1 MKYARKF
8 FGAIAI
14 LMVVSLVFWLP
25 ADMAS
30 TRPIAGQRSAVSPL
44 GATQQEAPVGNFTAS
59 DPVTPVLTLAARD
72 LPAPVIMPTLDREI
86 NPRMNFNANLDPNFD
101 VKGGPD
107 PLLPVQAAA
116 PAARPDAFGTP
127 IFNFNGQGYTFVN
140 PPDTVGDI
148 GANHYVQM
156 INATDVAVY
165 NKTTGA
171 LIQAFALTSLGGCA
185 TGNGDPIVLYDQ
197 MANRW
202 FLSEFGSGNALCVFI
217 SQTAD
222 PLGAYYSYS
231 FTMPSFPDYP
241 KYGVW
246 PDAYYG
252 TANESSPSA
261 FALDRAKML
270 AGLPATFQ
278 RFTATALSGF
288 GFQALTPAD
297 LDGMTAPPAGA
308 PDYIMRHRDTEVH
321 GPTGLPNSDILEIY
335 AFHIDW
341 TTPANSTFTKLTD
354 ITTAEFDSTLCGLT
368 SFYCMGMPG
377 VAQGSTSALDPIR
390 EVIMNR
396 LAYRNFGD
404 HETLVGNF
412 VTDVGNN
419 FGGVRWFELRK
430 IGAGAWSLYQ
440 EGTYA
445 PTTTDNRW
453 MGGIAMDGAG
463 NIALGYN
470 VSSSTIYPS
479 LRYAGRLASD
489 PLGTLPQ
496 GEYTLVTG
504 AAANGSNRY
513 GDYAAMSVD
522 PVDDCTF
529 WFTGE
534 WNSTSQWST
543 RIGAFKF
550 DACGTADFT
559 IAATPATQDIC
570 VGANAQYNVTIGS
583 ISGYNSPVTLSASG
597 NPGTAGFG
605 TNPVTPPGAS
615 VMTISGAAAG
625 SYNFNVVGTAAGP
638 NVHQTAVG
646 LNVQAAAP
654 GAATLT
660 APANGAT
667 NVSATPTFTWSAAT
681 GASTYDIQVA
691 TDAGFTNIVAS
702 ASGLTSTSWSG
713 ASLNTSTT
721 YYWRVK
727 ANNACGAGSY
737 SDVFSFTTVAA
748 PGDCGPGTTANILYQ
763 YGFEA
768 GASGWTHSAAAGTDS
783 WAIIT
788 TNPHSGTSHYR
799 GLDPAS
805 VSDQRLVS
813 PAVALPTGQ
822 NPVVLKFWH
831 LPNLE
836 NSGTTACYDGG
847 ILEAS
852 TNAGTTWTQV
862 ANANLLLGPYTGA
875 VSTSFS
881 NPLGGLQAWCNGTVY
896 FQTIADVSSLAGQTA
911 QFRMRLGSDSSV
923 SDVGWDIDDVTV
935 QSCQPAGPT
944 PTPTATTVPPTATPT
959 NTPVPPT
966 ATPTNTPVPPTATP
980 TNTPVPPTAT
990 PTNTPVPPTATP
1002 TNTPVPPTAT
1012 PTNTS
1017 VPPTAT
1023 PTTPPTGVELSSL
1036 HRGAG
1041 SSSLWLPLALALI
1054 LLAVAGMALRRRT
1067 AR

>member
-1 MKYARKF
+1 MKYARKL
-8 FGAIAI
+8 FGALAI

-25 ADMAS
+25 SDMAS
-30 TRPIAGQRSAVSPL
+30 TRTLTGQRSAVSPL
-44 GATQQEAPVGNFTAS
+44 GASQQEAPIGQFIAS

-116 PAARPDAFGTP
+116 PAARPDAFGVP
-127 IFNFNGQGYTFVN
+127 IFNFDGQGYTFLN
-140 PPDTVGDI
+140 PPDTNGDV
-148 GANHYVQM
+148 GANHYIQI

-165 NKTTGA
+165 NKVSGT

-185 TGNGDPIVLYDQ
+185 TGNGDPVVLYDQ
-197 MANRW
+197 LANRW

-278 RFTATALSGF
+278 RFTVTALSGF

-341 TTPANSTFTKLTD
+341 TTPGNSTFTKLTD
-354 ITTAEFDSTLCGLT
+354 VTTAEFDSTLCGLT

-377 VAQGSTSALDPIR
+377 VAQGSTSSLDPIR
-390 EVIMNR
+390 EVIMHR

-412 VTDVGNN
+412 VTDINGNN
-419 FGGVRWFELRK
+419 IGGVRWFELRK
-430 IGAGAWSLYQ
+430 VGAGAWSLYQ

-470 VSSSTIYPS
+470 VSSGTIYPS
-479 LRYAGRLASD
+479 LRYAGRLSSD

-496 GEYTLVTG
+496 GEYTLVSG

-513 GDYAAMSVD
+513 GDYASMSVD

-534 WNSTSQWST
+534 WNATGQWST

-550 DACGTADFT
+550 DACGTPDFT

-570 VGANAQYNVTIGS
+570 VGANAAYNVTIGS
-583 ISGYNSPVTLSASG
+583 VSGYNSAVTLSASG
-597 NPGTAGFG
+597 NPGTAGFS

-615 VMTISGAAAG
+615 TMTISGAAAG

-638 NVHQTAVG
+638 NVHQAAVG
-646 LNVQAAAP
+646 LTVQAAAP
-654 GAATLT
+654 GVPVLT

-667 NVSATPTFTWSAAT
+667 
-681 GASTYDIQVA
+681 QRRR
-691 TDAGFTNIVAS
+691 DADLHLERGHGRGHLQHPGCHRCRLQQRGRLGH
-702 ASGLTSTSWSG
+702 GLTGTSWTSNV
-713 ASLNTSTT
+713 ALNTSTT
-721 YYWRVK
+721 YYWRVQ
-727 ANNACGAGSY
+727 ATNACGVGVY

-748 PGDCGPGTTANILYQ
+748 PGDCGPGSTANILYQ

-768 GASGWTHSAAAGTDS
+768 GASGWTHSAAVGADS
-783 WAIIT
+783 WAIV
-788 TNPHSGTSHYR
+788 G
-799 GLDPAS
+799 DQPA
-805 VSDQRLVS
+805 QRRF
-813 PAVALPTGQ
+813 ALPCQRPGHGLR
-822 NPVVLKFWH
+822 P
-831 LPNLE
+831 
-836 NSGTTACYDGG
+836 A
-847 ILEAS
+847 
-852 TNAGTTWTQV
+852 AGV
-862 ANANLLLGPYTGA
+862 AG
-875 VSTSFS
+875 
-881 NPLGGLQAWCNGTVY
+881 
-896 FQTIADVSSLAGQTA
+896 
-911 QFRMRLGSDSSV
+911 
-923 SDVGWDIDDVTV
+923 
-935 QSCQPAGPT
+935 
-944 PTPTATTVPPTATPT
+944 
-959 NTPVPPT
+959 
-966 ATPTNTPVPPTATP
+966 
-980 TNTPVPPTAT
+980 
-990 PTNTPVPPTATP
+990 
-1002 TNTPVPPTAT
+1002 
-1012 PTNTS
+1012 
-1017 VPPTAT
+1017 
-1023 PTTPPTGVELSSL
+1023 
-1036 HRGAG
+1036 RGAAHG
-1041 SSSLWLPLALALI
+1041 SEPGRAEVLALAEPGEQRDDR
-1054 LLAVAGMALRRRT
+1054 LL
-1067 AR
+1067 

>member
-1 MKYARKF
+1 MKYTRKL
-8 FGAIAI
+8 FGALAI
-14 LMVVSLVFWLP
+14 LMVASLVFWLP
-25 ADMAS
+25 ADMVS
-30 TRPIAGQRSAVSPL
+30 TSTLAGQRSAFSPL
-44 GATQQEAPVGNFTAS
+44 SAAPQEPPIGQFVVGE
-59 DPVTPVLTLAARD
+59 PVTPVLTQAARD
-72 LPAPVIMPTLDREI
+72 LPPPAVVPVLDREI
-86 NPRMNFNANLDPNFD
+86 NPRLNFNSNFNPNVD

-107 PLLPVQAAA
+107 PLLPIQAAA
-116 PAARPDAFGTP
+116 PPAQPDAFGTP

-140 PPDTVGDI
+140 PPDTVGDV

-171 LIQAFALTSLGGCA
+171 LIQSFALTSLGGCA

-197 MANRW
+197 LANRW

-288 GFQALTPAD
+288 SFQALTPAD

-321 GPTGLPNSDILEIY
+321 GPTGLPSSDILEIY

-341 TTPANSTFTKLTD
+341 TTPANSTFTKLPD
-354 ITTAEFDSTLCGLT
+354 IATAEFDSTLCGLT

-412 VTDVGNN
+412 VTDVTGNN

-430 IGAGAWSLYQ
+430 VGAGAWSLYQ

-470 VSSSTIYPS
+470 VSSQTIYPS

-496 GEYTLVTG
+496 GEYTLINGTG
-504 AAANGSNRY
+504 VNGSNRY
-513 GDYAAMSVD
+513 GDYAAMSID

-529 WFTGE
+529 WFTGQ
-534 WNSTSQWST
+534 WNATSQWST

-550 DACGTADFT
+550 DACGTPDFT

-570 VGANAQYNVTIGS
+570 VGANAAYTVNIGS
-583 ISGYNSPVTLSASG
+583 VSSYNSPVTLSASG
-597 NPGTAGFG
+597 NPGTAGFS
-605 TNPVTPPGAS
+605 TNPVTPPGS
-615 VMTISGAAAG
+615 STMTISGAAAG
-625 SYNFNVVGTAAGP
+625 SYNFNVVGTATGP
-638 NVHQTAVG
+638 NVHQAAVG

-654 GAATLT
+654 GAPTLT

-667 NVSATPTFTWSAAT
+667 NVASTPTFTWGAVAD
-681 GASTYDIQVA
+681 ASTYSIQVA
-691 TDAGFTNIVAS
+691 TDAGFSNVVAS
-702 ASGLTSTSWSG
+702 ASGLTG
-713 ASLNTSTT
+713 ASWTSNVALNTSTT
-721 YYWRVK
+721 YYWRVQ
-727 ANNACGAGSY
+727 AVNACGTGAY
-737 SDVFSFTTVAA
+737 SSVFSFTTVAA
-748 PGDCGPGTTANILYQ
+748 PGDCGPGTVANTLYQ

-768 GASGWTHSAAAGTDS
+768 GESGWTHSAASGTDS
-783 WAIIT
+783 WAIST
-788 TNPHSGTSHYR
+788 ANPHSGASHYR

-831 LPNLE
+831 VPNLE

-847 ILEAS
+847 ILEAT
-852 TNAGTTWTQV
+852 TNGGTTWTQV
-862 ANANLLLGPYTGA
+862 PNASLLLGGYTGA

-881 NPLGGLQAWCNGTVY
+881 NPLGGLQAWCNGSAYTNV
-896 FQTIADVSSLAGQTA
+896 IADVSAYAGQTA
-911 QFRMRLGSDSSV
+911 QFRFRLGSDTSV

-935 QSCQPAGPT
+935 QSCQPAG
-944 PTPTATTVPPTATPT
+944 PTATPT

-980 TNTPVPPTAT
+980 TATTVPPTATPTATPAPPTAT

-1002 TNTPVPPTAT
+1002 TF
-1012 PTNTS
+1012 
-1017 VPPTAT
+1017 T

-1036 HRGAG
+1036 NTRAGA
-1041 SSSLWLPLALALI
+1041 SNLWLPLALALI
-1054 LLAVAGMALRRRT
+1054 LLSVLGLTLRRRS